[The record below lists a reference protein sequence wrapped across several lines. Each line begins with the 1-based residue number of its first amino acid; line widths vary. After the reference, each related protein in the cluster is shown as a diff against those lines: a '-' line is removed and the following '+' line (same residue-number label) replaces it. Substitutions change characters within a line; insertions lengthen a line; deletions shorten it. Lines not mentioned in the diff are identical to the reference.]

1 LVSSCKAD
9 ITLFGFGILSLT
21 DLKELTNFKRRTHCQ
36 QKTFNTHL
44 KKFCLAH
51 YFTMAV
57 VVRGDAEREEFFGIV
72 IEAVYI
78 IIQNQMEN
86 RRALFAI

>member
-1 LVSSCKAD
+1 
-9 ITLFGFGILSLT
+9 
-21 DLKELTNFKRRTHCQ
+21 
-36 QKTFNTHL
+36 
-44 KKFCLAH
+44 
-51 YFTMAV
+51 MAV